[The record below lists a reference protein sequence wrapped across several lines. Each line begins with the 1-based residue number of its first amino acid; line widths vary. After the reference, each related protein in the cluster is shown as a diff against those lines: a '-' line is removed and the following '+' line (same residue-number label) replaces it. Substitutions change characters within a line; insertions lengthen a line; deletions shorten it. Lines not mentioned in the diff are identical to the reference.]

1 MTDVIVVIGAGQIG
15 QAIARRVG
23 VGKRIVLADMR
34 PDNANAAAQVLGNAG
49 YDLRPSMRRRATL
62 SMDSSRDHEPGR
74 RHRADPC
81 CRRLAYAGV
90 TGDDPQSRSKLSQTN
105 WNVLSFVSLISIW
118 ADLRQCGFCCWS
130 HSEDEPKGSKAQRL
144 LSRFSAASAKRMARA
159 NAKDTPIQLL
169 FHYTNEEALYS
180 IIKSESFWFTSIY
193 FMDDDA
199 ELSFGFG

>member
-1 MTDVIVVIGAGQIG
+1 MRRHRSWGTPDTICDRRCVG
-15 QAIARRVG
+15 ARRC
-23 VGKRIVLADMR
+23 
-34 PDNANAAAQVLGNAG
+34 PWT
-49 YDLRPSMRRRATL
+49 RRE
-62 SMDSSRDHEPGR
+62 SHEPGR

-199 ELSFGFG
+199 ELSFGFGIAHDLPIRRLIVDPPPRHE